1 MRSLIVAALALWIL
15 ILGAAPAL
23 SAEPVVAYLDPA
35 SSTMIITA
43 ILGGFA
49 AFGLVIKR
57 FWYQI
62 KGFFIPTR
70 DEPADVPAEIDGT
83 TGTQATD

>member
-1 MRSLIVAALALWIL
+1 MTSLI
-15 ILGAAPAL
+15 
-23 SAEPVVAYLDPA
+23 AEPVLAYLDPA

-62 KGFFIPTR
+62 KGLVGRTK
-70 DEPADVPAEIDGT
+70 DEPADISADIDGT
-83 TGTQATD
+83 TGAQATD